1 MVENRVKEYRKAAKL
16 TLAELAERSG
26 VPISTI
32 GDIELGAEPRVITA
46 IRIARVLGVNVELLW
61 PVQNK

>member
-1 MVENRVKEYRKAAKL
+1 MVENHVKEYRKAAKL

-32 GDIELGAEPRVITA
+32 GDIELGAEPRVTTA
-46 IRIARVLGVNVELLW
+46 IHIARALGVNVELLW

>member
-1 MVENRVKEYRKAAKL
+1 MVKNRVKEYRKATKL

-32 GDIELGAEPRVITA
+32 SDIELGAEPRVTTA
-46 IRIARVLGVNVELLW
+46 IRIARVLGVNVERLW
-61 PVQNK
+61 PV